1 MTQTSLRNDLDSIHK
16 YGQEWKITFNSS
28 KTVQQ
33 TFSFKNDP
41 DIPRLVFNDQVISVN
56 DSHKH
61 LGISLS
67 ISKDLKFKV
76 HINDIIKKVNK
87 AMGPIYPIAKYL
99 PRTALHQIY
108 LTYIDDHTLTIATR
122 FTMDSLLR
130 LTPYDWKNFKI
141 VLLD

>member
-1 MTQTSLRNDLDSIHK
+1 MTQTSLQNDPDSIHK

-28 KTVQQ
+28 KTIQQ

-67 ISKDLKFKV
+67 KDLKFKV
-76 HINDIIKKVNK
+76 HINGIIKKVNK
-87 AMGPIYPIAKYL
+87 AMEPIYPIAKYL
-99 PRTALHQIY
+99 PRTALNQIY
-108 LTYIDDHTLTIATR
+108 LTYIR
-122 FTMDSLLR
+122 
-130 LTPYDWKNFKI
+130 PYCYEWCFASPLHL
-141 VLLD
+141 VELCVVC